1 MEEASQPELEPKES
15 LGPTWTEPPVTIN
28 QEDTMHTE
36 ETISESLVNV
46 GREEAVL
53 EQPISADAEDSEI
66 SWEAEVSH

>member
-1 MEEASQPELEPKES
+1 
-15 LGPTWTEPPVTIN
+15 
-28 QEDTMHTE
+28 MHTE